1 MFKTAE
7 VCLDEKRS
15 VCQVRSSSAHMPPFS
30 RHLSHAFMPPPF
42 DAPWG
47 SQGCERCAVS
57 ARVGSMQITVAAD
70 LPSPE
75 QQPQPQLQQQPS
87 ESPTFGALYADLDPT
102 TPYQDCVV

>member
-1 MFKTAE
+1 
-7 VCLDEKRS
+7 
-15 VCQVRSSSAHMPPFS
+15 
-30 RHLSHAFMPPPF
+30 
-42 DAPWG
+42 
-47 SQGCERCAVS
+47 
-57 ARVGSMQITVAAD
+57 MQITVAAD